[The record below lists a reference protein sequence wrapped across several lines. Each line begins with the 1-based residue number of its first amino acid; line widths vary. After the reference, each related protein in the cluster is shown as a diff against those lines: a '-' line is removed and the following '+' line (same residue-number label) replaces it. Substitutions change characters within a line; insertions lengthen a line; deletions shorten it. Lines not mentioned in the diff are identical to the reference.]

1 MHRGMRYSFLLEA
14 ILVLVFGCVAP
25 AEAESPPTTP
35 TQIAVVT
42 AQSRLEI
49 SGHDNVLGNHTLT
62 FDRWSA
68 RIDPFASPPSIV
80 VDIDL
85 TSLRSNE
92 SLVESTVKNHLLDVA
107 NHPHATLRGTL
118 APTATPGVI
127 VIDATADIRGT
138 SGPLRF
144 TGTLRPDG
152 DRYHFDA
159 AFDMSRSAFGL
170 TYKPV
175 EPFLDDN
182 FHLTVSAVAGRDS
195 H

>member
-1 MHRGMRYSFLLEA
+1 MRYLLLPFIA
-14 ILVLVFGCVAP
+14 ILALASP
-25 AEAESPPTTP
+25 AEAESPPATP
-35 TQIAVVT
+35 TQIVT
-42 AQSRLEI
+42 VAAQSRLDI

-92 SLVESTVKNHLLDVA
+92 SLVETTVKKHLLDVA

-144 TGTLRPDG
+144 TGTLRPEG
-152 DRYHFDA
+152 AGYHFDA

-170 TYKPV
+170 TYTPI

-182 FHLTVSAVAGRDS
+182 FHLTVSAVAVRE
-195 H
+195 